1 MKAILSLCWS
11 GHCDLNW
18 SEGFL
23 VTYLNY
29 RSYPKVL
36 KLFSGARKL
45 AVSVVDLRQNFLPPS
60 VQVFQVSFESLR
72 WLFSGSFGD
81 QVLRGVV
88 DVLETCCPFSQLA
101 PHVLTT
107 RTNWR
112 TIIRIIPQHVIKH
125 RYRKKCHR
133 EKTSF
138 MSNGKLNCASN
149 LSSAETINSQLKLA
163 VFYRTT
169 TVHTFL
175 TSKAVV
181 PC

>member
-1 MKAILSLCWS
+1 MMVTGWKLFFLCPEMVIATS
-11 GHCDLNW
+11 T
-18 SEGFL
+18 EGFL

-45 AVSVVDLRQNFLPPS
+45 AVSLVDLRQNFLPPS

-81 QVLRGVV
+81 EVLPSVV

-107 RTNWR
+107 RTNR
-112 TIIRIIPQHVIKH
+112 QTIIRIILQHVIKH
-125 RYRKKCHR
+125 RYRD
-133 EKTSF
+133 
-138 MSNGKLNCASN
+138 NQ
-149 LSSAETINSQLKLA
+149 LSVETRSVLQNYNSAH
-163 VFYRTT
+163 FPD
-169 TVHTFL
+169 F
-175 TSKAVV
+175 
-181 PC
+181 